1 MPGEVC
7 QRTAS
12 KQNRGNSEVA
22 GGADARGATRV
33 FKKFSFISF
42 HPPNQLLL
50 TYSFDRY
57 VSVIFL
63 MPQRHGTVLCRTVL
77 LKGIFYGK
85 VVNA

>member
-1 MPGEVC
+1 MKWQEVRMPGGPL
-7 QRTAS
+7 A
-12 KQNRGNSEVA
+12 
-22 GGADARGATRV
+22 
-33 FKKFSFISF
+33 FFKFSFISF